1 MLRCNRI
8 QLDAEEA
15 GPTSPV
21 FLLPRRPPLREFPR
35 KLLTLEPI
43 PGSILTGMSATPHAL
58 RSGQLA
64 SLAGVSPDTVRY
76 YERIGVLPQSP
87 RTASGYRMYPRD
99 AVNRVL
105 LVRRA
110 LQLGFTL
117 KELTGILRV
126 RDGGGAPC
134 HRVLSL
140 TEAKLRSLEHQIQE
154 LRRTQRYMR
163 QLVRQW
169 RLQLSH
175 TPPGTKAML
184 LHSLADKPMPHPK
197 SGSDNFKRRQRP

>member
-1 MLRCNRI
+1 
-8 QLDAEEA
+8 
-15 GPTSPV
+15 
-21 FLLPRRPPLREFPR
+21 
-35 KLLTLEPI
+35 
-43 PGSILTGMSATPHAL
+43 MSATPSSL

-76 YERIGVLPQSP
+76 YERIGILPQSA
-87 RTASGYRMYPRD
+87 RTVSGYRMYPRE

-110 LQLGFTL
+110 LQLGFNL
-117 KELTGILRV
+117 KELADILRV
-126 RDGGGAPC
+126 RDRGGVPC

-140 TEAKLRSLEHQIQE
+140 TEAKLRSLVRQIQE

-169 RLQLSH
+169 RLKLSR

-184 LHSLADKPMPHPK
+184 LHALADEPIPRAK
-197 SGSDNFKRRQRP
+197 SESNNFKRRQRP

>member
-1 MLRCNRI
+1 
-8 QLDAEEA
+8 
-15 GPTSPV
+15 
-21 FLLPRRPPLREFPR
+21 
-35 KLLTLEPI
+35 
-43 PGSILTGMSATPHAL
+43 
-58 RSGQLA
+58 
-64 SLAGVSPDTVRY
+64 
-76 YERIGVLPQSP
+76 
-87 RTASGYRMYPRD
+87 
-99 AVNRVL
+99 
-105 LVRRA
+105 
-110 LQLGFTL
+110 
-117 KELTGILRV
+117 V
-126 RDGGGAPC
+126 RDGGGTPC